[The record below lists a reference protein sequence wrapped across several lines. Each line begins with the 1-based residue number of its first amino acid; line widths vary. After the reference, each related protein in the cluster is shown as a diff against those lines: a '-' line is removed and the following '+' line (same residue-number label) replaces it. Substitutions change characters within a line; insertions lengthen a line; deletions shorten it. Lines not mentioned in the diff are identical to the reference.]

1 MFRPVLFS
9 DLKHYN
15 LQTFRADLFA
25 GLTVGVVALPL
36 AMAFAIACGLPPE
49 RGLYTAIAA
58 GFLISLFGGSRVQI
72 GGPTGA
78 FIIIIS
84 AITTQYGLT
93 GLAISTL
100 MIPYPPQFDSNG
112 FASVGIIW

>member
-15 LQTFRADLFA
+15 IQTFRADLFA

-49 RGLYTAIAA
+49 RGHPRFNQGMAKAESEYP
-58 GFLISLFGGSRVQI
+58 SL
-72 GGPTGA
+72 
-78 FIIIIS
+78 
-84 AITTQYGLT
+84 
-93 GLAISTL
+93 
-100 MIPYPPQFDSNG
+100 
-112 FASVGIIW
+112 